1 MYLNPLLMSKE
12 FVQMMETL
20 IQFGCDCTDHFAVEI
35 VLDNINISLMT
46 PSNWDT
52 KVIYFCF
59 LNVRLM

>member
-20 IQFGCDCTDHFAVEI
+20 IKFGCDSTDHFAVEI
-35 VLDNINISLMT
+35 VLNNIIISLMT

-52 KVIYFCF
+52 KVINLCF
-59 LNVRLM
+59 LISY